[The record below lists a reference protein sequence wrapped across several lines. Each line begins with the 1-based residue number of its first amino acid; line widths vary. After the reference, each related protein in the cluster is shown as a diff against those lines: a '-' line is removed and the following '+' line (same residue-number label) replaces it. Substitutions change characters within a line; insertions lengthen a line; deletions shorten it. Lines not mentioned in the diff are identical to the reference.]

1 MAILQRTPANLVPA
15 CSVCPSTWQ
24 QQKDGGQTSSQ
35 PCARAGKSKGLRH
48 AGQGQVPG
56 LGKVPGKT
64 RRWSELTEVGGTLS
78 GPLLQEALLAPKLGE
93 ASLRLSL
100 SVSDSFT
107 CSPMWHENS

>member
-1 MAILQRTPANLVPA
+1 MR
-15 CSVCPSTWQ
+15 
-24 QQKDGGQTSSQ
+24 D
-35 PCARAGKSKGLRH
+35 R
-48 AGQGQVPG
+48 GQVPG

-100 SVSDSFT
+100 CLGQFYLF
-107 CSPMWHENS
+107 PLWHENS